1 MSEMVELVAR
11 IIDPE
16 LWLSYDR
23 ARREGWDAE
32 TRAMTERNVQ
42 PSLAKARAFF
52 EAIREPTEAM
62 IDAADADDWPLA
74 NWRVMIDAALGKEG

>member
-1 MSEMVELVAR
+1 
-11 IIDPE
+11 
-16 LWLSYDR
+16 
-23 ARREGWDAE
+23 
-32 TRAMTERNVQ
+32 MTERNVQ